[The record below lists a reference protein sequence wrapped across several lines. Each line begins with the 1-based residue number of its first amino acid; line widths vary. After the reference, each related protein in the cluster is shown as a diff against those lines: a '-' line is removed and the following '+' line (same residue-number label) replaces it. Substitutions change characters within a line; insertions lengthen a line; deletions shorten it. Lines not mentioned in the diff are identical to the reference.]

1 MMEIK
6 VYPNK
11 VLKKKAKKITD
22 FNQELVDLVEKMKET
37 LGERGVGLA
46 APQVG
51 ESLRL
56 FVIRWENQD
65 LVLINPRIISC
76 SRSKTEAEEGCLSL
90 PGIPVQV
97 KRADKID
104 IEAYDEKGVIT
115 RMTLEG
121 WIARIFQHEYD
132 HLNGI
137 LIIDRAGFWKK
148 RKLLREYYANR

>member
-1 MMEIK
+1 MEIIT
-6 VYPNK
+6 YPNR

-22 FNQELVDLVEKMKET
+22 FNQDLLSLIQEMKQT
-37 LGERGVGLA
+37 LGEKGVGLA

-51 ESLRL
+51 QSLRL
-56 FVIRWENQD
+56 FIIRWENQE

-76 SRSKTEAEEGCLSL
+76 SRNKIEAEEGCLSL
-90 PGIPVQV
+90 PGLSVNV
-97 KRADKID
+97 KRSDKID
-104 IEAYDEKGVIT
+104 IEAYNEQGIIT

-121 WIARIFQHEYD
+121 WIARIFQHEFD

-148 RKLLREYYANR
+148 RKLLREYYANK

>member
-1 MMEIK
+1 MEIIT
-6 VYPNK
+6 YPNR

-22 FNQELVDLVEKMKET
+22 FNQDLLSLIQEMKQT
-37 LGERGVGLA
+37 LGEKGVGLA

-51 ESLRL
+51 QSLRL
-56 FVIRWENQD
+56 FIIRWENQE

-76 SRSKTEAEEGCLSL
+76 SRNKIEAEEGCLSL
-90 PGIPVQV
+90 PGLSVNV
-97 KRADKID
+97 KRSDKID
-104 IEAYDEKGVIT
+104 IETYNEQGIIT

-121 WIARIFQHEYD
+121 WIARIFQHEFD

-148 RKLLREYYANR
+148 RKLLREYYANK

>member
-1 MMEIK
+1 MEITT
-6 VYPNK
+6 YPNR

-22 FNQELVDLVEKMKET
+22 FNQDLLSLIQEMKQT
-37 LGERGVGLA
+37 LGEKGVGLA

-51 ESLRL
+51 QSLRL
-56 FVIRWENQD
+56 FIIRWENQE

-76 SRSKTEAEEGCLSL
+76 SRNKIEAEEGCLSL
-90 PGIPVQV
+90 PGLSVNV
-97 KRADKID
+97 KRSDKID
-104 IEAYDEKGVIT
+104 IEAYNEQGIIT

-121 WIARIFQHEYD
+121 WIARIFQHEFD

-148 RKLLREYYANR
+148 RKLLREYYANK